1 MKKLI
6 ILAALFAAALTAD
19 AEERTKTYR
28 FGDIE
33 NIRAGYTYKVYV
45 TKGSSKAIKV
55 VYDSELEKYMK
66 VGYSAIQSMLTLQM
80 EELPRKLQREEF
92 APVEVYI
99 NMDDIK
105 NINLSG
111 AAAIYFEGEYR
122 TDDLEID
129 LSGASNLQD
138 LRISGHEA
146 SIECSGAAQATITG
160 IFDGDVEIDCSGAA
174 NVHFNGKGHRFE
186 GDFSGASDFRGEL
199 TFEQNSIEC
208 SGASKIDIYGSGESV
223 RLEGS
228 GACNVD
234 AKGFIANNVT
244 VDLSGACKARVHA
257 RKVLRYDVSRACKM
271 TYYGDAELINTSEES
286 NIIRGSF

>member
-6 ILAALFAAALTAD
+6 ILAAICAAALTAN

-33 NIRAGYTYKVYV
+33 SVRAGYTYKVYV
-45 TKGSSKAIKV
+45 TKGGSKEIKV

-66 VGYSAIQSMLTLQM
+66 VGYSDIQSMLTLQM

-129 LSGASNLQD
+129 LSGASNLHD
-138 LRISGHEA
+138 LRVSGREA
-146 SIECSGAAQATITG
+146 SIECSGAAKATMTG
-160 IFDGDVEIDCSGAA
+160 IFDDDVEIDCSGAA
-174 NVHFNGKGHRFE
+174 NVHFNGKGHGFE

-199 TFEQNSIEC
+199 TFEQSSIEC
-208 SGASKIDIYGSGESV
+208 SGASKIDIKGSGESII
-223 RLEGS
+223 LEGS
-228 GACNVD
+228 GACNID
-234 AKGFIANNVT
+234 AKDFIAENAT
-244 VDLSGACKARVHA
+244 VELTGASKARVHSG
-257 RKVLRYDVSRACKM
+257 KVLKYDVSRACKM
-271 TYYGDAELINTSEES
+271 TYYGNAKLINMSEDS
-286 NIIRGSF
+286 NVVRGSF